1 MRKFSRY
8 LYYKYWEITSDIIN
22 MRKVNEY
29 YRKLIDINDA
39 SQKNITE
46 IFRKVYEL
54 DEVYA
59 NRMNELV
66 DRLKYV
72 TQKLVD
78 IHERINPR

>member
-1 MRKFSRY
+1 
-8 LYYKYWEITSDIIN
+8 

>member
-1 MRKFSRY
+1 
-8 LYYKYWEITSDIIN
+8 

-59 NRMNELV
+59 NRVNELV
-66 DRLKYV
+66 DRLKCV
-72 TQKLVD
+72 TQKLVE
-78 IHERINPR
+78 IHERIIPR

>member
-1 MRKFSRY
+1 
-8 LYYKYWEITSDIIN
+8 

-29 YRKLIDINDA
+29 YRKLIDINNA

-66 DRLKYV
+66 DRLKCA
-72 TQKLVD
+72 TQKLVE
-78 IHERINPR
+78 IHKRIIPR

>member
-1 MRKFSRY
+1 
-8 LYYKYWEITSDIIN
+8 

-29 YRKLIDINDA
+29 YRELIDINDA
-39 SQKNITE
+39 CQKNITE

-78 IHERINPR
+78 IHKRIIPR